1 MDEEITIINEN
12 TRNEKIKN
20 FFVKNKKFL
29 LITILSL
36 IIIILGYFS
45 YQIYKNS
52 HREWISDK
60 YNNAVIEFNND
71 NKSKV
76 ISLLKEVVKEKDTT
90 YSPLALYFLIDNN
103 LIQDKNETNILFD
116 ILIDK
121 TSLEDEIKN
130 LIIYKKALY
139 NADTSNEGQLLSI
152 LKPLISSKSIWKSHA
167 LYLLAEFFY
176 SKDEKQKAKEFF
188 SQIIDVE
195 NANRDILKEAQKRLN
210 RDLSDWYS

>member
-1 MDEEITIINEN
+1 MDEDITIINEN

-29 LITILSL
+29 FVTILSL

-60 YNNAVIEFNND
+60 YNSAVIEFNND

-176 SKDEKQKAKEFF
+176 SKNEKQKAKEFF
-188 SQIIDVE
+188 NKILILE
-195 NANRDILKEAQKRLN
+195 NSNSDIKTESQKRLN
-210 RDLSDWYS
+210 RDFGE

>member
-1 MDEEITIINEN
+1 MDEDITIINEN

-29 LITILSL
+29 LVIIVSL

-60 YNNAVIEFNND
+60 YNSAVIEFNND

-139 NADTSNEGQLLSI
+139 NADISNEAQLLSI

-176 SKDEKQKAKEFF
+176 SKNEKQKAKEFF

-195 NANRDILKEAQKRLN
+195 NANQDILKEAQKRLN
-210 RDLSDWYS
+210 RDLSD

>member
-20 FFVKNKKFL
+20 FFINNKKFL
-29 LITILSL
+29 LIIILSI

-45 YQIYKNS
+45 YQAYKNS
-52 HREWISDK
+52 HKERISDK
-60 YNNAVIEFNND
+60 YNSAVIEYNND
-71 NKSKV
+71 KNSKV
-76 ISLLKEVVKEKDTT
+76 TSLLKEVVEDKDTT

-103 LIQDKNETNILFD
+103 LIQDKNEINALFD
-116 ILIDK
+116 ILINK
-121 TSLEDEIKN
+121 TSLEDEIRN

-139 NADTSNEGQLLSI
+139 NADISNEGQLLSI
-152 LKPLISSKSIWKSHA
+152 IKPLISSKSIWKSHA

-176 SKDEKQKAKEFF
+176 SKNEKQKAKEFF

-195 NANRDILKEAQKRLN
+195 NANQDILKEARKRLN
-210 RDLSDWYS
+210 RDLSD